1 MDAELNKVDEV
12 AKTPSAAGQEKK
24 TSTPGV
30 SHTVETAGLYL
41 LLLQLTFLK

>member
-12 AKTPSAAGQEKK
+12 AKAPSAAGQEK

-41 LLLQLTFLK
+41 LLLQLTF